1 MDCELDHVLV
11 MGPRCAQMDLGQQME
26 LTRLIYASTH
36 GGTTAQALDEILQS
50 SRNNNARDAISG
62 ALVVSDEDFMQVLE
76 GPRTAVARCF
86 SRIMADPRHH
96 NIQVLSSGDAEERFF
111 SQWDMYSINAAHIP
125 REIIASCMID
135 NEFRPDLLTSQ
146 RVKNLCKGLS
156 AFTCVRLPTP
166 SRNLAAQPI
175 KS

>member
-1 MDCELDHVLV
+1 
-11 MGPRCAQMDLGQQME
+11 ME

-36 GGTTAQALDEILQS
+36 SGTTAQALDEILQS
-50 SRNNNARDAISG
+50 SRNNNAQDDISG

-96 NIQVLSSGDAEERFF
+96 NIHVLSSGDAEDRFF

-125 REIIASCMID
+125 PEIINPYIVD
-135 NEFRPDLLTSQ
+135 NEFRPDLLTS
-146 RVKNLCKGLS
+146 RGVKALCTELS
-156 AFTCVRLPTP
+156 AFSCVRQLTSFQKTISPTK
-166 SRNLAAQPI
+166 RVG
-175 KS
+175 K